1 MGFGEGEMMR
11 RALAF
16 SFGCMLAGT
25 LLGQDLPP
33 ATQAKFLKM
42 LITSTG
48 QFGFACT
55 DPGLKPQLEASGV
68 SVSPGFLMAWAASE
82 AEAKAL
88 KTAGKMVIV
97 PKRAWLKAGGSI
109 ALVDEDGKPTIYLN
123 MANVKASG
131 LHLSD
136 AIIQMAKKPN

>member
-1 MGFGEGEMMR
+1 MR
-11 RALAF
+11 RALVF
-16 SFGCMLAGT
+16 SVGCLLAGA
-25 LLGQDLPP
+25 LHGQDLPP

-55 DPGLKPQLEASGV
+55 DPALKPQLEANGV

-82 AEAKAL
+82 AEVKAL
-88 KTAGKMVIV
+88 KAAGKMVIV
-97 PKRAWLKAGGSI
+97 PRRAWLKTGGSI
-109 ALVDEDGKPTIYLN
+109 ALVEEDGKPSIYLN
-123 MANVKASG
+123 MVNVKASG

-136 AIIQMAKKPN
+136 AIIQMARKPN

>member
-1 MGFGEGEMMR
+1 MKMR
-11 RALAF
+11 LSLLTSLLLAAALHA
-16 SFGCMLAGT
+16 
-25 LLGQDLPP
+25 QELPP
-33 ATQAKFLKM
+33 ATQAKFLKI

-55 DPGLKPQLEASGV
+55 DPALKPQLEANGV
-68 SVSPGFLMAWAASE
+68 SVSPGFLMAWAATE

-88 KTAGKMVIV
+88 KAAGKMVIV

-109 ALVDEDGKPTIYLN
+109 ALVEEDGKPSIYLN

-131 LHLSD
+131 MHLSD
-136 AIIQMAKKPN
+136 AIIQMAKKAN